1 VENPQND
8 AAAELVDFIRSEPVA
23 TEQLA
28 EIVRHIEDVEDDVAH
43 LRGVLKEIYAEAKGN
58 GFDTAAI
65 RQIVALRKKDAA
77 ERQEAE
83 AILELYKRALGM
95 A

>member
-28 EIVRHIEDVEDDVAH
+28 AIVHRIEAVEVHIADWKAD
-43 LRGVLKEIYAEAKGN
+43 LKEIYAEAKGN

-83 AILELYKRALGM
+83 AILELYKQALGM